1 MRSSI
6 IRRGSLI
13 ATILAGFWAL
23 WLMFVGGFDL
33 PFAGG
38 VLSSHEP
45 MRPVSWGSLTL
56 AVFVWANGVERTAA
70 SWTRFF
76 ARFNHLAVAAVI
88 ALATFVGGLVYAGTA
103 ASAADAYGYV
113 SQADLWLAG
122 RLDVPQP
129 WVADVPW
136 PEAQWTFTPLGYRPV
151 ETTGGWALVPVYSP
165 GMPLLMAGAKFIGGH
180 SAMFVLVPIFGAIL
194 ALATF
199 GIGRRLGDS
208 RAGLIAAW
216 LVIASPTYLF
226 LLALPMIDVPVAAL
240 WTVAF
245 YCLMRPGAVA
255 ALAAGLV
262 TALAIVVRPNL
273 APLAAVLGLWL
284 VLDLRWQR
292 SGPFSTRMTRLLLFT
307 IPVAGAGTGVAV
319 LYNYWYGSPLRS
331 GYGGFDVL
339 FAWSHLLPNL
349 RKYLSWLLE
358 TQTPLAAVGL
368 VAVLAPLRWI
378 WPAVRDRR
386 IFWIIGL
393 FVALLW
399 VEYLVYLVFDIWW
412 FLRFLLP
419 SWPFIMLGLASVLLA
434 IVRTRGAIATVVVA
448 WLVVVLGVYTFDIAQ
463 AGGAFTL
470 WRTERAYPA
479 AAELT
484 HTHTPDNSVVFTL
497 LHSGST
503 RYYGSRMTMRF
514 DLLDKEWLDRAVTW
528 LAERG
533 IQSYALLDGS
543 EADDFKARFASQ
555 ETVKRLDEPPIFV
568 LKGPPT
574 VRLYSLSVPNPAT
587 TVAPAVDWDG
597 LRCTPPGAPP
607 RLVFR

>member
-1 MRSSI
+1 MGRSI
-6 IRRGSLI
+6 IRRTSLI
-13 ATILAGFWAL
+13 ATILAAFWAL
-23 WLMFVGGFDL
+23 WLVFVGGFDL

-45 MRPVSWGSLTL
+45 MRPVFWGSLTL
-56 AVFVWANGVERTAA
+56 LIFVCANGVERTAA

-76 ARFNHLAVAAVI
+76 ARFNHLAVAAII
-88 ALATFVGGLVYAGTA
+88 ALSTFVGGLIYSGTA

-122 RLDVPQP
+122 QLKVPQP

-151 ETTGGWALVPVYSP
+151 DTPGEWNLVPVYSP
-165 GMPLLMAGAKFIGGH
+165 GMPLLMAGAKLIGGH
-180 SAMFVLVPIFGAIL
+180 RAMFVLVPIFGAVL

-208 RAGLIAAW
+208 PAGLIAAW
-216 LVIASPTYLF
+216 FVIASPTYLF
-226 LLALPMIDVPVAAL
+226 MLALPMIDVPVAAL

-245 YCLMRPGAVA
+245 YGLMRPGVIA
-255 ALAAGLV
+255 AFIAGLV
-262 TALAIVVRPNL
+262 TALAILVRPNL

-284 VLDLRWQR
+284 LLDLRWRR
-292 SGPFSTRMTRLLLFT
+292 SDPPARRITRLLVFT
-307 IPVAGAGTGVAV
+307 IPVVAAGIGVGAF
-319 LYNYWYGSPLRS
+319 YNALYGSPFRS
-331 GYGGFDVL
+331 GYGGLDVL

-349 RKYLSWLLE
+349 WKYLSWLLE
-358 TQTPLAAVGL
+358 TQTPLAALGL
-368 VAVLAPLRWI
+368 IAVLAPLRWI
-378 WPAVRDRR
+378 WPAVSDRR
-386 IFWIIGL
+386 IFWIIGV
-393 FVALLW
+393 FVAALW
-399 VEYLVYLVFDIWW
+399 VEYLVYLGFDTWW

-419 SWPFIMLGLASVLLA
+419 SWPFIMLGLAAVLLA
-434 IVRTRGAIATVVVA
+434 IVRARGAIATVVVA
-448 WLVVVLGVYTFDIAQ
+448 WLVVVLGAYTFDIGQ

-479 AAELT
+479 AARLT
-484 HTHTPDNSVVFTL
+484 QSHTPGNAVIFTL

-555 ETVKRLDEPPIFV
+555 ETVKRLDEHPIFL
-568 LKGPPT
+568 LKGPPA
-574 VRLYSLSVPNPAT
+574 VRLYSLSAPNPAST
-587 TVAPAVDWDG
+587 IEPVVDWEG
-597 LRCTPPGAPP
+597 LRCTPPAEPP